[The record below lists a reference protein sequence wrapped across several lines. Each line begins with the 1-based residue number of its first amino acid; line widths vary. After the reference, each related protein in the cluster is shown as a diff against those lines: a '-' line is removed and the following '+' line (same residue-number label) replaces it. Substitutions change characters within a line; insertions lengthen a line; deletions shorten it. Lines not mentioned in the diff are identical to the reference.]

1 MQQEKYFEYRGVSRP
16 ISFELVARCTPVISR
31 RLPRSVA
38 SNSIASG
45 MRAAAPVS
53 ATMPSAFV
61 STDTSSLAMCQTNQ
75 TNPPARNISPVAPA
89 AMVRKPIQR
98 ARPANMSVDH
108 FKGVVDGLT
117 RGEGGDGSDQGDL
130 HQHKNVAHN
139 TDGESA
145 KKHRCLITGGRSGK
159 PAAEDPR
166 KGKQDDRAAA
176 ADGASLQ
183 AEHQE
188 MVLEVPRDKTVLCA
202 DEMQHFDHGF
212 VGRHRAPGREG
223 DRQHGGDEHQ
233 DENSDAC

>member
-108 FKGVVDGLT
+108 FKGVVDGTPGGQGGHEGNQCDLT
-117 RGEGGDGSDQGDL
+117 QHSCIAPEANREGAE
-130 HQHKNVAHN
+130 KN
-139 TDGESA
+139 
-145 KKHRCLITGGRSGK
+145 RCLVR
-159 PAAEDPR
+159 A
-166 KGKQDDRAAA
+166 RAAGEPSADNTGKREKQNCSA
-176 ADGASLQ
+176 AAYGATLQ
-183 AEHQE
+183 PE
-188 MVLEVPRDKTVLCA
+188 DKKMML
-202 DEMQHFDHGF
+202 
-212 VGRHRAPGREG
+212 
-223 DRQHGGDEHQ
+223 
-233 DENSDAC
+233 